1 MEEEL
6 VASAFLAQSDQARAH
21 QPTRTHPT
29 KRGERVTYARPDRG
43 NESEMLWAV
52 LETTKERRVA
62 CCRNTRSD
70 EGVRRAMMGVLQRVG
85 DGVCVDALGGE

>member
-1 MEEEL
+1 MGGAM
-6 VASAFLAQSDQARAH
+6 ASRAAGRAMGAWRRSWWARAFLSPSDQARTH
-21 QPTRTHPT
+21 QPTRKRPT
-29 KRGERVTYARPDRG
+29 KRGERATYARPDRG

-70 EGVRRAMMGVLQRVG
+70 EGG
-85 DGVCVDALGGE
+85 DAR